1 MITMETIREN
11 RYINP
16 LTDYGFKKIFGEEDV
31 MIAFL
36 TDLLQPSSPIT
47 KVTFLDKEMTS
58 DSKLYKGIIYDLRC
72 QTLDGGEFLV
82 EMQNKYQVHFS
93 DRILW
98 YLSRSFSSQ
107 EMKGD
112 RGWNY
117 KLNPVYGIFFLNFHL
132 KDFQPRALRTISMK
146 VEETG
151 ELFTEKLRA
160 YTLEL
165 IDYKN
170 KPADYPKSKIEY
182 WLYNLAN
189 METMTTTLPFQTE
202 QPIFNKVGNISELVN
217 LTEEE
222 RKQYNISLDTYRT
235 NLAVLKTERE
245 EGGNERALKIA
256 LSLLHAGMSADFVAQ
271 HTGLSIDEIN
281 SINSD

>member
-1 MITMETIREN
+1 METIREN

-36 TDLLQPSSPIT
+36 TDLLQPASPIT

-222 RKQYNISLDTYRT
+222 RKQYNISLDAYRT

-281 SINSD
+281 SIISD